1 MFGLL
6 DNQNWDIAAEHYF
19 QNFSVKAIVYIPCGD
34 AVGSIRAVAHQE
46 RRDLIS
52 CLLYISDGFCSV
64 CIDRGEG
71 CNKGLSRMLL
81 MLLVAWSQFNQ
92 GSSLCSRYSLI
103 KHCRDFTVVWAVGD
117 AHIVSFEGRFREGIV
132 IISLC
137 MSNPV
142 QCRDQLEGLS
152 TEVMLEG
159 IVLVLAPQTL
169 AVLWFWTWFG
179 VKCAKEG
186 RLASNMFVKMRMSF
200 SQPRSLPQRHG
211 EKFRMSK

>member
-64 CIDRGEG
+64 CIDRGGGVIKDLVECFWCWSWHG
-71 CNKGLSRMLL
+71 VNSTKVAVYAADDEATASSSIVVISLSYELSEML
-81 MLLVAWSQFNQ
+81 MSSASRDISDR
-92 GSSLCSRYSLI
+92 GSSLLACA
-103 KHCRDFTVVWAVGD
+103 CRIQSGVEINV
-117 AHIVSFEGRFREGIV
+117 
-132 IISLC
+132 
-137 MSNPV
+137 
-142 QCRDQLEGLS
+142 EGLS
-152 TEVMLEG
+152 PEVMFEG

-169 AVLWFWTWFG
+169 AVL
-179 VKCAKEG
+179 
-186 RLASNMFVKMRMSF
+186 
-200 SQPRSLPQRHG
+200 
-211 EKFRMSK
+211 